1 MASSVRRPLLL
12 NKAAAT
18 WRLPAEESAPTEAV
32 ARFHKTM
39 PGYAPTPLVSLKD
52 VASEVGVRDVRIK
65 LESQRL
71 GLPSFKILGASWATF
86 RALAQELG
94 LPLDTGLDALKVTL
108 GKADTPTTI
117 FAATDGNHGRAV
129 ARMGA
134 MLGVTVRIY
143 VPAGLSPSTIQL
155 IRDEGA
161 TVDEID
167 DSYDYCVQL
176 AFRNA
181 GSTHGGIL
189 VQDTAFP
196 GYEEIP
202 TVYYP

>member
-1 MASSVRRPLLL
+1 MASSTRRPLLL
-12 NKAAAT
+12 NKDAAP
-18 WRLPAEESAPTEAV
+18 WRLAAEERAPTEAV
-32 ARFHKTM
+32 VRFHKAL

-52 VASEVGVRDVRIK
+52 VACEVGVGDVRLK

-86 RALAQELG
+86 RSLVQKLG
-94 LPLDTGLDALKVTL
+94 LPLETDLDTLKAALE
-108 GKADTPTTI
+108 KAPARVTI

-134 MLGVTVRIY
+134 MLGLTIRIY
-143 VPAGLSPSTIQL
+143 VPAGLSPSTVQL
-155 IRDEGA
+155 IREEGA

-167 DSYDYCVQL
+167 ESYDYCVQL

-181 GSTHGGIL
+181 GSTPGGTL

-196 GYEEIP
+196 GYKEIP
-202 TVYYP
+202 TVGCL